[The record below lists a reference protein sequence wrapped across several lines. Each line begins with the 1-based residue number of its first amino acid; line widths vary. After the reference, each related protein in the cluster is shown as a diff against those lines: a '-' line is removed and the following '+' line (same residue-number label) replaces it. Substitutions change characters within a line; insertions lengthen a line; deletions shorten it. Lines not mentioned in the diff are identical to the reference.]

1 MEDRFSPQSAFL
13 SSMSVKSRGI
23 ISSILSPACAAWLR
37 TQVSAVESL
46 DIQISAGDRQILTGT
61 IPHVS
66 IVATATVYRGISL
79 QKINLLA
86 EQIEVNLGQ
95 MMRGK
100 PFRLLQP
107 LVVDA
112 TAMIGETDL
121 LSSLTAPL
129 LTRAVNDLV
138 GQAIGIPAGD
148 WSIDWHQATM
158 IDGQL
163 TLNGA
168 VQEAARTTPLTIHTE
183 VSLVEGRIIKLSP
196 LTVDCQ
202 LISERHCPD
211 YEIDLGNEVNLSQ
224 MEVGTGQLLCA
235 GQIKIRP

>member
-1 MEDRFSPQSAFL
+1 MN
-13 SSMSVKSRGI
+13 VKSRGI
-23 ISSILSPACAAWLR
+23 ISSVLSPACAAWLR

-66 IVATATVYRGISL
+66 ILATATVYRGISL

-107 LVVDA
+107 LLVEA
-112 TAMIGETDL
+112 TATIGEADL
-121 LSSLTAPL
+121 LSSLTAPML
-129 LTRAVNDLV
+129 ARAVNDLV
-138 GQAIGIPAGD
+138 GQAIGLPTGDLPAD
-148 WSIDWHQATM
+148 WTIEWQQAQMQT
-158 IDGQL
+158 GQL
-163 TLNGA
+163 TIRGFI
-168 VQEAARTTPLTIHTE
+168 QQGGQTIPLTVAAAVTLLAGH
-183 VSLVEGRIIKLSP
+183 IIKLAP
-196 LTVDCQ
+196 LTVDCP
-202 LISERHCPD
+202 LIAERHCPD
-211 YEIDLGNEVNLSQ
+211 YAIDLGHEVNLSQ
-224 MEVGTGQLLCA
+224 MEIGIGELLCA

>member
-1 MEDRFSPQSAFL
+1 LAFF
-13 SSMSVKSRGI
+13 SSMNVKSRGI

-61 IPHVS
+61 IPHIS

-79 QKINLLA
+79 QKIKLLA

-107 LVVDA
+107 LVVETTA
-112 TAMIGETDL
+112 TIGEADL

-129 LTRAVNDLV
+129 LARAVNDLV
-138 GQAIGIPAGD
+138 GQAIGLPTGDLPGD
-148 WSIDWHQATM
+148 WTIDWQQATM
-158 IDGQL
+158 QAGQL
-163 TLNGA
+163 TITGLIQQAG
-168 VQEAARTTPLTIHTE
+168 QTIPLTVAAAVT
-183 VSLVEGRIIKLSP
+183 LLEGHIIKLAP
-196 LTVDCQ
+196 LTVDCP
-202 LISERHCPD
+202 LIAEPNCPD
-211 YEIDLGNEVNLSQ
+211 YMIDLGNEVNLSQ
-224 MEVGTGQLLCA
+224 MEIGVGELLCA

>member
-1 MEDRFSPQSAFL
+1 
-13 SSMSVKSRGI
+13 MSVKSRGI

-46 DIQISAGDRQILTGT
+46 DIQISAGDRQILSGT

-79 QKINLLA
+79 QKINLQA

-107 LVVDA
+107 LILDA
-112 TAMIGETDL
+112 QATIGEADL

-129 LTRAVNDLV
+129 LAGPVNDLV

-148 WSIDWHQATM
+148 WSIDWHQATLAA
-158 IDGQL
+158 GQL
-163 TLNGA
+163 TLQGS
-168 VQEAARTTPLTIHTE
+168 VQAAEGTIPLTINAG
-183 VSLVEGRIIKLSP
+183 VSLLAGHIIKLAP

-202 LISERHCPD
+202 LIADRQCPD
-211 YEIDLGNEVNLSQ
+211 YEIDLGNEVNLAR
-224 MEVGTGQLLCA
+224 MEVGEGELLCA
-235 GQIKIRP
+235 GKIGIKP